1 MPASGGSGSVE
12 TVSNVT
18 LADPKKGRSAG
29 YLFSTS
35 NGPVT
40 LPSNCEQNTLALDLF
55 TKTLYYFD
63 ISGNRYSWTPVG
75 GGTAYQG
82 GRINS

>member
-1 MPASGGSGSVE
+1 MADSGGSVVE
-12 TVSNVT
+12 TTSNVT
-18 LADPKKGRSAG
+18 LADPRKGRNAG

-35 NGPVT
+35 NGTVT
-40 LPSNCEQNTLALDLF
+40 LPSNCEQNTLALDLY
-55 TKTLYYFD
+55 TKTMYYFD

-82 GRINS
+82 GRIDS